1 MMEPLHILTAKELA
15 ATTSKTLDEYQ
26 QDAAQ
31 FWEGT
36 RHHDVSQ
43 NIDALLRN
51 IRSKPPFKL
60 IDLGCGPG
68 RDLLTLTQLGHHPI
82 GVDGCQAFVEMAK
95 KQTGCDVW
103 HQDFL
108 NLHLPDSTF
117 DGIFA
122 NASMFH
128 VPTQELHRVLQQ
140 LYACLK
146 PGGVLFCSN
155 PRGPDIERFT
165 GGRYGAFL
173 EWETWRGYLLGAGFS
188 ELEHYYRPQGRPRA
202 EQPWLA
208 TLWRRALL
216 TECPS
221 SESS

>member
-1 MMEPLHILTAKELA
+1 MMQPLHILTAKELA

-51 IRSKPPFKL
+51 IRSEPPFKL
-60 IDLGCGPG
+60 LDFGCGPG
-68 RDLLTLTQLGHHPI
+68 RDLLYPSQLGHHPI

-108 NLHLPDSTF
+108 NLHLPDGLRLTGF
-117 DGIFA
+117 LPMHRCFMCQHRNFI
-122 NASMFH
+122 AS
-128 VPTQELHRVLQQ
+128 
-140 LYACLK
+140 C
-146 PGGVLFCSN
+146 N
-155 PRGPDIERFT
+155 
-165 GGRYGAFL
+165 
-173 EWETWRGYLLGAGFS
+173 
-188 ELEHYYRPQGRPRA
+188 
-202 EQPWLA
+202 
-208 TLWRRALL
+208 
-216 TECPS
+216 S
-221 SESS
+221 SMPA